1 MFILAVMSKGLV
13 YVETRAYLCKNTDNI
28 AKAELYQSRMAKRFY
43 SCVK

>member
-1 MFILAVMSKGLV
+1 MFILAVISKGLV
-13 YVETRAYLCKNTDNI
+13 YVETRAYFCKNTDNI